1 MELFINHPRFQNKKL
16 SVTTRSLTKNS
27 LLYLD
32 GMQQKR
38 IAGFKNRNK
47 YALHDDNDNPVV
59 VEVKPSIIDTIPTVI
74 LDGEK
79 IQLVPAIV
87 WYQYI
92 FILLPVLLILF
103 GGAIGGVFGFVG
115 ATINSGIIRSQVHPV
130 LRYILTILVTFACY
144 LTYLLLVGIISYFFK

>member
-1 MELFINHPRFQNKKL
+1 MELFINHPRFKNKKL
-16 SVTTRSLTKNS
+16 SVTTRSFTKNA
-27 LLYLD
+27 LIYLD
-32 GMQQKR
+32 GVQQKK

-47 YALHDDNDNPVV
+47 YSLHDDNDNPVA
-59 VEVKPSIIDTIPTVI
+59 VEVKSIIDPIPTVI

-79 IQLVPAIV
+79 IQLAPAIV

-92 FILLPVLLILF
+92 FILLPLLLILF
-103 GGAIGGVFGFVG
+103 GGAIGGGIGFVG

-144 LTYLLLVGIISYFFK
+144 LTYLLLVGIISYFLK